1 MYFRKEITEKDKPV
15 VPFIYKGYRLYPIR
29 KIDKEKYLTF
39 LNTVHEEGNGGNYVN
54 LDMDN
59 HMNYIANRYDGKCN
73 RAFFV
78 FKDGRIVGDLF
89 IMGLD
94 PSIGGTAHV
103 TTIGLLKEHQGK
115 GIGRGLM
122 TVAETLAKDARCRYV
137 ELSVLIDNPS
147 VLGFYE
153 KLGYSV
159 YSKDSGGWSLR
170 KDLTIVPKTNK
181 GRTVIKNTAYYVK

>member
-1 MYFRKEITEKDKPV
+1 MCVVNKDSEKQKTI
-15 VPFIYKGYRLYPIR
+15 VPFIYKGYRLHPVSSEYKDQYVSFLRQFYRENNNVDYISDNIDPHMSYITQKYR
-29 KIDKEKYLTF
+29 DKE
-39 LNTVHEEGNGGNYVN
+39 
-54 LDMDN
+54 
-59 HMNYIANRYDGKCN
+59 NRG
-73 RAFFV
+73 FFV

-94 PSIGGTAHV
+94 PSIGGTAYV

-122 TVAETLAKDARCRYV
+122 VVTETLARDARCRYV
-137 ELSVLIDNPS
+137 ELSVLIDNPG

-159 YSKDSGGWSLR
+159 CSKDSGGWSLR
-170 KDLTIVPKTNK
+170 KDLTVVPKTNNS
-181 GRTVIKNTAYYVK
+181 RTVIKNTAYYVK